1 MEHSRWVGVA
11 AAGLMAVTS
20 APLVSAAPALTSGGL
35 AQHVRGTTSNN
46 WSGYVNTDSKT
57 FTFVEANW
65 TEPSYKC
72 DGNSPESAVIWVGL
86 DGFSSSTVE
95 QGGTIAICN
104 GTRQGTHFA
113 WWEMFPHNAIQEVFP
128 VKVGDKMFASVTY
141 KAGAAKPFN
150 IFVKDTTSG
159 ASLSMNEACSN
170 TCARNSAE
178 WIVETPSFGSQ
189 IAFLPKFK
197 PITLTGGFTSV
208 GATQTPLVD
217 IAGFPHQAI
226 TMVGASGN
234 RAVPSALTS
243 NGQGFTDKWIS
254 SAP

>member
-1 MEHSRWVGVA
+1 MKHSRSIGVA

-35 AQHVRGTTSNN
+35 AQHVRGTTSHN
-46 WSGYVNTDSKT
+46 WSGYVNTDSNT
-57 FTFVEANW
+57 FTFIEANW

-72 DGNSPESAVIWVGL
+72 DGSSSESAVIWVGL
-86 DGFSSSTVE
+86 DGFNSSTVE

-104 GTRQGTHFA
+104 GKNQGTHFA
-113 WWEMFPHNAIQEVFP
+113 WWEMFPHNSVQEVFP

-141 KAGAAKPFN
+141 KAGIAKPFN

-159 ASLSMNEACSN
+159 VSLSMNETCSSG
-170 TCARNSAE
+170 CMRNSAE

-197 PITLTGGFTSV
+197 PIALTGGFSSV
-208 GATQTPLVD
+208 GAAQTPLVD

-226 TMVGASGN
+226 TMFGASGN
-234 RAVPSALTS
+234 RAVPSALAS
-243 NGQGFTDKWIS
+243 NGQGLTDKWIS